1 MALAGRLL
9 PLLPLLAWAV
19 EPPEPVG
26 PSEPSEPAGP
36 PLPAEP
42 PDALFAAGAE
52 AYARGDWPGVVL
64 HMERALRARA
74 ALRSRLLRCR
84 LSCANATAGLAEE
97 QPRLQPEPEPPLRD
111 LLFFRGLLR
120 RAACLRRCGPAAPSR
135 YRLGEEL
142 EREFR
147 KRSPYNYLQV
157 AYFKVRPR
165 GRGRAG
171 SAPRGP
177 PGAELR
183 GRGDAGGVPGPGR
196 GRCWGPGLGGR
207 RPPWRRGSGGG
218 PGPSPPSPAPPAVPR
233 RAWPRPAPGLP
244 RRGTRSP
251 GTGPAALA
259 RSRSRLFGGWGGETW
274 GLGPAAALLEEPQ
287 QRGRAGLLLFG

>member
-9 PLLPLLAWAV
+9 PLLPLLAWAAG
-19 EPPEPVG
+19 PPEPVG
-26 PSEPSEPAGP
+26 PPEPAGP

-52 AYARGDWPGVVL
+52 AYARGDWAAVVL

-84 LSCANATAGLAEE
+84 LRCANATAGPAEE
-97 QPRLQPEPEPPLRD
+97 PRSQPEPEPPLRD

-157 AYFKVRPR
+157 AYFKVRPA
-165 GRGRAG
+165 GGGGGEHPAG
-171 SAPRGP
+171 SPGSGAPR
-177 PGAELR
+177 A
-183 GRGDAGGVPGPGR
+183 
-196 GRCWGPGLGGR
+196 GGR
-207 RPPWRRGSGGG
+207 RGC
-218 PGPSPPSPAPPAVPR
+218 PGPREGAMLGAGARGLAAALAAGVGRRPRALPALPGSPRGATSGLAA
-233 RAWPRPAPGLP
+233 ARP
-244 RRGTRSP
+244 
-251 GTGPAALA
+251 GPAAPGDEEPRDRPLCT
-259 RSRSRLFGGWGGETW
+259 RQVPVPTPRGWGEAW

-287 QRGRAGLLLFG
+287 QWGRAGLLLFG